1 MGRAARAAVI
11 GLVLVGCIAAAN
23 AATDLPFKVI
33 VNARVQGKRIHKE
46 TLKDI
51 FLRKTT
57 RWGDGAPSQPVD
69 LGLTSQV
76 RLEFINSVLGYSAV
90 AVQQYWVSQITKG
103 NRPPPVKK
111 SEDEVIAFVASQ
123 AGAIG
128 YVSAATPIPETVR
141 VLEID

>member
-23 AATDLPFKVI
+23 TASAPPFKVI
-33 VNARVQGKRIHKE
+33 VNASVQGKRIQKE

-51 FLRKTT
+51 FLRKTL

-69 LGLTSQV
+69 LGLTSPV
-76 RLEFINSVLGYSAV
+76 RLEFINSVLGFSAV

-103 NRPPPVKK
+103 SQPPPVKK
-111 SEDEVIAFVASQ
+111 SEEEVIAFVASQ
-123 AGAIG
+123 PGAIG
-128 YVSAATPIPETVR
+128 YVSATTPTPETVR
-141 VLEID
+141 VLEIE